1 MTVNLVKLSLILAVF
16 NLSSETFTFPL
27 ENNFAPAYTINNQY
41 DPYYSGYEIMKLDD
55 KRLKYKFTTNHF
67 NEPMLEET
75 LLNFVPLSEKFDYD
89 LQKDINKD
97 EIPIGKSLSNY

>member
-27 ENNFAPAYTINNQY
+27 ENNFAPAYTIKIQY
-41 DPYYSGYEIMKLDD
+41 DAYNSGYEIMKLDD
-55 KRLKYKFTTNHF
+55 KRLKYKFTANHF
-67 NEPMLEET
+67 NEPLLETT
-75 LLNFVPLSEKFDYD
+75 LFNFVPLSEKNDYD

-97 EIPIGKSLSNY
+97 ETLIGK

>member
-27 ENNFAPAYTINNQY
+27 ENNFAPAYTIQIQY
-41 DPYYSGYEIMKLDD
+41 DAYNSGYEIMKLDD
-55 KRLKYKFTTNHF
+55 KRLKYKFTTSDF
-67 NEPMLEET
+67 NEPMLEKT
-75 LLNFVPLSEKFDYD
+75 LLNFVPLSEKIDYD

-97 EIPIGKSLSNY
+97 EIPIGK